1 MGSYVDFGYAQRTGV
16 DVDVDVVDVVARR
29 LRFSL
34 ASKLEP
40 ALGHIAIYTTRVNSK
55 YSLQICLRPP
65 SAWKSSMLSQTYQ

>member
-1 MGSYVDFGYAQRTGV
+1 LNGEYVDFGHARRTGV
-16 DVDVDVVDVVARR
+16 DVDVDVDGVARR

-40 ALGHIAIYTTRVNSK
+40 ALRHIAIYTTGVNSK

-65 SAWKSSMLSQTYQ
+65 STWKSSMLSQTYQ

>member
-40 ALGHIAIYTTRVNSK
+40 ALGHIAIYTTR
-55 YSLQICLRPP
+55 LRPP
-65 SAWKSSMLSQTYQ
+65 SAWESSMLSRTYQ